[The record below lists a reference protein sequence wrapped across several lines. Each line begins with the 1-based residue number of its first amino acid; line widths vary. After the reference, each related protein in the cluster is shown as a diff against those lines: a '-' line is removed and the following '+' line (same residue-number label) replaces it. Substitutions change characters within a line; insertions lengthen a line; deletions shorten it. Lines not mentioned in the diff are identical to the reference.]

1 MSQTSSFRLPDEL
14 RIRLERFARQSK
26 RPKNWIIVH
35 ALEDYLDRHEARSLA
50 AEARRQSLLASEGP
64 RSEDEAWAALRDTT
78 GWT

>member
-14 RIRLERFARQSK
+14 RTRLDGFVRQSNH
-26 RPKNWIIVH
+26 RKNWISVH

-50 AEARRQSLLASEGP
+50 AEARRQSLLASEKP
-64 RSEDEAWAALRDTT
+64 HADEDAWASVADTT

>member
-14 RIRLERFARQSK
+14 RTRLDRFLRRSK
-26 RPKNWIIVH
+26 RRKNWIIVH

-64 RSEDEAWAALRDTT
+64 RAEDDAWASVADTS